1 MESFSLVHVHILGG
15 SVSLFA
21 GAAALWF
28 RKGSNPHRAAG
39 NIFFVFMLLMS
50 GTGAYMSYL
59 NHESVSI
66 LAGLLTFYMVATGWA
81 TVKQAE
87 RTVGGF
93 ETVAMIAAFG
103 IAAYGIILGL
113 EAINSEDGRKDG
125 FPAVIY
131 LLFGGIAAIAALS
144 DTSNIMRKGV
154 AGAQRIARHLWR
166 MSYAMYMA
174 VSSFFLGQQQVFPE
188 ALRGSPILIA
198 PVLIVIVLLFFW
210 LIKVLVGKQFKS
222 AY

>member
-1 MESFSLVHVHILGG
+1 MESFSLVYVHILGG
-15 SVSLFA
+15 AVSLFA
-21 GAAALWF
+21 GAAALYF
-28 RKGSNPHRAAG
+28 RKGSTPHRAAG
-39 NIFFVFMLLMS
+39 NIFFIFMLIMS
-50 GTGAYMSYL
+50 GTGAVIAFTQQ
-59 NHESVSI
+59 ESVSI

-87 RTVGGF
+87 RTIGGF
-93 ETVAMIAAFG
+93 ESVAMVAACAIA
-103 IAAYGIILGL
+103 IYGGFLGL
-113 EAINSEDGRKDG
+113 EAMNSEDGRKDG
-125 FPAVIY
+125 FPAFIY

-144 DTSNIMRKGV
+144 DISNILRKGV

-188 ALRGSPILIA
+188 ALQGSPLLFA
-198 PVLIVIVLLFFW
+198 PVLIVIALLFFW
-210 LIKVLVGKQFKS
+210 LIKVLMGKQFKS